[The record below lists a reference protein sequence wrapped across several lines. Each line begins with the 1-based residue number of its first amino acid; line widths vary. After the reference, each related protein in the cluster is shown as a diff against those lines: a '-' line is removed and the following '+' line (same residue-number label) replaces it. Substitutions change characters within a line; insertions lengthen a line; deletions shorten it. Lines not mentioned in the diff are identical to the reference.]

1 MTKVLVHELPEQTQL
16 LLARFRQVLQNDS
29 RPLAGEL
36 LVRAHVEP
44 SDKPRMVVTGQFSSG
59 KSSLIQALT
68 DGAVNP
74 VIDADIATDAVTE
87 YPWDGAVILV
97 DTPGVQSGLRSH
109 DQLALGAIGRAD
121 FVLFVIHVGLF
132 DDACRDYLRRLA
144 NELQLFGQMV
154 VVITQ
159 IGKQSAPAGV
169 RDHAVQEALGT
180 ATFNLPIAEVDS
192 VFYMRSLEGGPRAEL
207 LRRRSGIDDLRAT
220 INRISEDRGGLAQLR
235 QPLHLVRQ
243 LCDEAQQLF
252 VSDERSRSVLTV
264 LAAQRAAVSQRRYMI
279 ERAFLT
285 AEAEFKQKCLV
296 DVTGFVDT
304 VTTLPASEAEA
315 AAGLDAAKANL
326 VESLN
331 RHAGQFA
338 DSINR
343 LAEAQFATLEEQ
355 LSEIGESNRVQR
367 LLRPTSDVALET
379 VSDVRGTAPGNPR
392 NNPAAP
398 AVDWNKVADLM
409 KKGQEWWGAGNGLKD
424 SSGKLGHEIVKKVGH
439 LFDHK
444 FKPWEALKIADKIG
458 KAVKYGGF
466 AIQIGAAGYEVWKN
480 EREVRRAQIES
491 ERQHAAF
498 VTEIMGNADKIAA
511 DARNMLWQ
519 VIDPPLD
526 AFLSEIQAAQDEI
539 LSADRA
545 RGDAANELRAIAAEA
560 DSLLAASAWLTAAT

>member
-1 MTKVLVHELPEQTQL
+1 MTKVLVHELPDQTQR
-16 LLARFRQVLQNDS
+16 LLARLQKVLRDDS
-29 RPLAGEL
+29 RPLAGAL
-36 LVRAHVEP
+36 LVRAQLEP
-44 SDKPRMVVTGQFSSG
+44 SEKPRMVVTGQFSSG
-59 KSSLIQALT
+59 KSSLIRALT

-87 YPWDGAVILV
+87 YPWDGAVVLV

-169 RDHAVQEALGT
+169 RELAVQEALGT
-180 ATFNLPIAEVDS
+180 STFNLPIAEVDS

-207 LRRRSGIDDLRAT
+207 LRERSGIDELRAT

-252 VSDERSRSVLTV
+252 VSDERSRSALAV
-264 LAAQRAAVSQRRYMI
+264 LAAQRAAISQRRYMI

-285 AEAEFKQKCLV
+285 AEAGFKSRCLV

-304 VTTLPASEAEA
+304 VTTLTAGEAEA
-315 AAGLDAAKANL
+315 AARLDAAKARL

-355 LSEIGESNRVQR
+355 LSEIGESNRVKR

-379 VSDVRGTAPGNPR
+379 ASDIQATAPRDPR
-392 NNPAAP
+392 RDFAAP
-398 AVDWNKVADLM
+398 AVDWKKVADLM
-409 KKGQEWWGAGNGLKD
+409 KKGQEWWGAGGGLKD
-424 SSGKLGHEIVKKVGH
+424 SSGKLGHEIVKKIGH

-444 FKPWEALKIADKIG
+444 FKPWEAIKIADKIG

-480 EREVRRAQIES
+480 EREVRKAQIES

-498 VTEIMGNADKIAA
+498 VTEIMGYADRIAA

-526 AFLSEIQAAQDEI
+526 AFLAEIQATQEEI
-539 LSADRA
+539 LGADRA
-545 RGDAANELRAIAAEA
+545 RGDAAKELRSIADEA
-560 DSLLAASAWLTAAT
+560 DRLLTESA